1 MSDTKSKKYSVTGV
15 GFDNVAYSFDK
26 ATGQMNGVF
35 EVRANGGLKPIQ
47 KTLTLADGST
57 KTNDVWTTLTTSDD
71 AMRAWNVANNKG
83 NSDNDIGDVSK
94 ITFANDDVIEQ
105 KFQTNLKSF
114 NNSAA
119 VATIDEYRS
128 GRNIADR
135 TEQGTYEDYSNF
147 RGYNSSETKASQIF
161 AYPLDIDTRQDH
173 FKITRYKYVR
183 ADTNLSKPRRVEKF
197 EGKKI
202 VVAGDSM
209 IGNEPMGSIIL
220 PMPKATDVNSV
231 EWGKSELNASGLLA
245 MGSATLA
252 DTIFSGNGVL
262 PRTTQINLE
271 QQKRQ
276 REAKENQK
284 RGDSSTGGNLG
295 VFQAAT
301 NQFNTTIA
309 SLITGQE
316 LDQDT
321 FLARAGGHV
330 LNPNAEMLFQG
341 PTIRNFS
348 FTFLMV
354 ARSQKEGAEIR
365 NMIRFLKLGMAPKF
379 RNTTFLANPDIFTLE
394 YKRDK
399 QHLKTVNR
407 FSPGGL
413 ALNSLAVDY
422 APSGYW
428 AAYRD
433 SQPVALKM
441 DMTFSELRPIYEG
454 DQSDPEL
461 EGSVGY

>member
-35 EVRANGGLKPIQ
+35 EARANGGLKPIQ

-83 NSDNDIGDVSK
+83 NSDNDISDVGK
-94 ITFANDDVIEQ
+94 ITFSNDDVIEQ

-128 GRNIADR
+128 GRNIADSD
-135 TEQGTYEDYSNF
+135 GTYTDYNHQHF
-147 RGYNSSETKASQIF
+147 RKNYAKEKESKIF
-161 AYPLDIDTRQDH
+161 AYPLDIDTRQDY
-173 FKITRYKYVR
+173 FKITRYKYLR
-183 ADTNLSKPRRVEKF
+183 ADTNLSKPRRVEKKGGQ
-197 EGKKI
+197 EI

-209 IGNEPMGSIIL
+209 IGNESMGSVIL

-252 DTIFSGNGVL
+252 DTVFSGNGVL
-262 PRTTQINLE
+262 PRTTQIDLE

-276 REAKENQK
+276 RDAKAAQK
-284 RGDSSTGGNLG
+284 RGDATTGGNLG

-301 NQFNTTIA
+301 NQFNVTIA

-354 ARSQKEGAEIR
+354 ARSQKEGEEIR

-394 YKRDK
+394 YMRDK
-399 QHLKTVNR
+399 EHLKTVNR

-441 DMTFSELRPIYEG
+441 DMTFSELRPIYES
-454 DQSDPEL
+454 DQSDPTL

>member
-57 KTNDVWTTLTTSDD
+57 KTNDVWTTLTTSND

-83 NSDNDIGDVSK
+83 NSNNDISDVGK
-94 ITFANDDVIEQ
+94 ITFSNDDVIEQ

-119 VATIDEYRS
+119 VSTIDEYRS
-128 GRNIADR
+128 GRNIADSD
-135 TEQGTYEDYSNF
+135 GTYTDNNHQHF
-147 RGYNSSETKASQIF
+147 RKNYAEEKESKIF

-173 FKITRYKYVR
+173 FKITRYKYLR
-183 ADTNLSKPRRVEKF
+183 ADTNLSKPRRVEKKGGQ
-197 EGKKI
+197 EI
-202 VVAGDSM
+202 VVAGDSL
-209 IGNEPMGSIIL
+209 IGSKPMGSIIL

-262 PRTTQINLE
+262 PRTTQIDQE

-276 REAKENQK
+276 REAKEKQK
-284 RGDSSTGGNLG
+284 RGDATTGGNLG

-301 NQFNTTIA
+301 NQFNVTIA

-394 YKRDK
+394 YMRDK
-399 QHLKTVNR
+399 EHLKTVNR

-454 DQSDPEL
+454 DQSDPKL